1 MTPLLRTDTA
11 DLDPLSEAL
20 GNCAFQ
26 CKLFEQ
32 LELSSPWGIQVPD
45 GIVAFYAVRSGHG
58 RVAIERLGIET
69 PFSDGDV
76 LVLPQSFAHM
86 VQDAAGSSTVPIEE
100 LLGSASNHGGE
111 AVGGGPGSTK
121 LLACHLTLP
130 RHCSYL
136 VRLALPPVIRVANC
150 ESHKVPGLEETLRL
164 MLGEVKA
171 RRPGTQGI
179 IDRLAQVVFIHA
191 VRAFMS
197 ESPGIDS
204 RWPSALLNPSI
215 AMSLTLIHQSP
226 DKPWTVASLAAAVV
240 MSRSAFADRFTELV
254 GVSPIQYLTERRMH
268 AACQLL
274 HDPDIGLAQIAARVG
289 YRSTAAFSHAFRRWT
304 GLTPGMYRRTANN
317 GAAHAPD
324 GPHLGNRPHVG
335 NGLPRHRTAL
345 SAGYVMGRDGA
356 NATHGETLRL

>member
-1 MTPLLRTDTA
+1 MTPLLRTETA

-26 CKLFEQ
+26 CKVFEQ
-32 LELSSPWGIQVPD
+32 LELRSPWGIRVPD
-45 GIVAFYAVRSGHG
+45 GIVAFYAVRQGCG
-58 RVAIERLGIET
+58 RVVIERTGIAT
-69 PFSDGDV
+69 PFMEGDV

-86 VQDAAGSSTVPIEE
+86 VQDAAGSSPVPIEE
-100 LLGSASNHGGE
+100 LLRPSSE
-111 AVGGGPGSTK
+111 ARVETEGDGRVPAK
-121 LLACHLTLP
+121 LVACHLTLP

-136 VRLALPPVIRVANC
+136 VRLALPPLIRISNAENR
-150 ESHKVPGLEETLRL
+150 HAPGLEETLRL
-164 MLGEVKA
+164 MLREVET

-197 ESPGIDS
+197 ESPGIDA

-215 AMSLTLIHQSP
+215 AMSLTLIHQFP
-226 DKPWTVASLAAAVV
+226 DKPWTVASLASAVV

-254 GVSPIQYLTERRMH
+254 GASPIQYLTERRMH

-274 HDPDIGLAQIAARVG
+274 HDPDIGLAQIASRVG

-304 GLTPGMYRRTANN
+304 GLTPGMYRRTAD
-317 GAAHAPD
+317 GG
-324 GPHLGNRPHVG
+324 GPHIGNDA
-335 NGLPRHRTAL
+335 PRHRATL
-345 SAGYVMGRDGA
+345 SAGYAPVRDAGNPTRSDTA
-356 NATHGETLRL
+356 RV